1 MVGIFVPGVVLL
13 FGVTAVA
20 GSGVL
25 GLWTT
30 LSVGFVGAVLGDAL
44 SYWVGRYLH
53 EDVRSLGPFARHP
66 QWIDNGERFF
76 ERHGGKSIFLGRFV
90 GPIRPFIPMIA
101 GMLDMSWRR
110 FLFINLFSAVVWAP
124 AYLLPGYLL
133 GASLRLEPD
142 AMTRLLQLAG
152 GALLGG
158 WMALWLLRQ
167 AHLWLSPEGRGY
179 AWVQQGATRFRTSA
193 ALWRVAGWSKEP
205 PGLPLAGLVLAGVL
219 LVLLVLALVA
229 NQYAFTPVRVWLSAT
244 DGPRVDQFFGVVAA
258 CATPIGWQAA
268 LVWTA
273 VVLALRGASAAAG
286 ISVALALGA
295 GLVHGLIGA
304 DPLWVVT
311 LGLGWMG
318 YLGAQRLWVGDRWMV
333 YSGIAAGLA
342 VLSIARLYMANQDW
356 AHGAVVVVGGSLVV
370 QVLVLCHHPRHLELR
385 PGSGLSRQDWVWLGG
400 VVACAGL
407 GAVAAVCGLLAHT

>member
-25 GLWTT
+25 GPWTT
-30 LSVGFVGAVLGDAL
+30 LAVGFVGAVIGDAL
-44 SYWVGRYLH
+44 SYWIGRYLH
-53 EDVRSLGPFARHP
+53 DDVRRLGPFARHP

-90 GPIRPFIPMIA
+90 GPIRPFIPMVA

-110 FLFINLFSAVVWAP
+110 FLFTNLISALVWAP

-133 GASLRLEPD
+133 GASLRLEAD

-167 AHLWLSPEGRGY
+167 AHLWLSPGGGGY
-179 AWVQQGATRFRTSA
+179 AWGQRRASRFPMCT
-193 ALWRVAGWSKEP
+193 ALWRAAGWRNDP
-205 PGLPLAGLVLAGVL
+205 AGFPLAGLVLAGVL
-219 LVLLVLALVA
+219 LVGAVLALVA
-229 NQYAFTPVRVWLSAT
+229 NRFAFTPVPVWLNAT
-244 DGPRVDQFFGVVAA
+244 DAPGVDPFLSVLAA
-258 CATPIGWQAA
+258 GATPIGWQAA

-273 VVLALRGASAAAG
+273 LVLALRGATTAAG
-286 ISVALALGA
+286 ISVVLVLGIGLAHWFWGA
-295 GLVHGLIGA
+295 N
-304 DPLWVVT
+304 PLLLVT

-333 YSGIAAGLA
+333 YSGVAAGLTA
-342 VLSIARLYMANQDW
+342 MGVARLYLDNQDW
-356 AHGAVVVVGGSLVV
+356 AHGAVMTLGGLLVV
-370 QVLVLCHHPRHLELR
+370 QVLVLWHHSRHLELH
-385 PGSGLSRQDWVWLGG
+385 PGSGLKRQDWVWLGG
-400 VVACAGL
+400 VVVCTGL
-407 GAVAAVCGLLAHT
+407 GALAAILGMVTHT